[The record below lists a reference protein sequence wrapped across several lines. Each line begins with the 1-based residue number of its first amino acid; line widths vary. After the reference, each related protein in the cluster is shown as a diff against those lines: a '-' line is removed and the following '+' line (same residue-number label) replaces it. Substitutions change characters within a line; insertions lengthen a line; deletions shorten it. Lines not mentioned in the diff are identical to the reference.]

1 MGNGFSDPNSF
12 NTSSS
17 DRSIHFREDKEG
29 IILFSLDPDLN
40 TILISI
46 VAGIVLY
53 EYQIIRKYEEKLKK
67 LEEEMRWMEFIIK
80 EKELKKH

>member
-1 MGNGFSDPNSF
+1 
-12 NTSSS
+12 
-17 DRSIHFREDKEG
+17 
-29 IILFSLDPDLN
+29 LFSLDPDLN

>member
-1 MGNGFSDPNSF
+1 LGNGFGDFNSF
-12 NTSSS
+12 NFSSP

-29 IILFSLDPDLN
+29 IVLFSLDPDLN

-46 VAGIVLY
+46 VAGVVVY
-53 EYQIIRKYEEKLKK
+53 EYQIIRKYEEKLNK
-67 LEEEMRWMEFIIK
+67 LEERTRWMEFIIK